1 MQPGSSITD
10 EKQKNESERLIG
22 SGFSNKLKENT
33 MKTKMLRLGMN
44 LWPPFL
50 GAGIKV
56 NHIGADFR
64 EVVVSMKLRWYN
76 RNYVG
81 THFGGSLAAMTDPFY
96 MLMLIHILGSEY
108 TVWDKTSTIDFIAP
122 GRGAVTARFRLNDDQ
137 IAEIMDETAEGKAYF
152 PALSVDIVS
161 ESGEIVAHVKKK
173 LYVRKNRV
181 K

>member
-1 MQPGSSITD
+1 M
-10 EKQKNESERLIG
+10 N
-22 SGFSNKLKENT
+22 LKIL
-33 MKTKMLRLGMN
+33 KFGMS

-56 NHIGADFR
+56 KHITADFR

-122 GRGAVTARFRLNDDQ
+122 GRGTVTARFSLNDDQ
-137 IAEIMDETAEGKAYF
+137 IVEIKNETASGNAYF
-152 PALSVDIVS
+152 PELSVDIVN
-161 ESGEIVAHVKKK
+161 ESDEVVARVNKK
-173 LYVRKNRV
+173 LYVRK
-181 K
+181 KQS